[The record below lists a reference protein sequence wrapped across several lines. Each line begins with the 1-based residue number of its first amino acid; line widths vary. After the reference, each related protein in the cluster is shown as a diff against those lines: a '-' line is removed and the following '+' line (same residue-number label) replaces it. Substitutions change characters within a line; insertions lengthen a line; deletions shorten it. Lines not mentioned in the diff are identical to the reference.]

1 MNEKMIMSCHVMS
14 CHVISLLLFQNLRD
28 PEFSKPECRE
38 SKLNPEVLLHLSHA
52 TRGDTAPVDCLLPR
66 TSAMLN
72 VFVVVGMGLNS
83 AGRTDQKDWPRSVKR
98 YSPNI
103 WCILVCSHE
112 DYVSHME
119 KNAMNDPCFSYCGD
133 PTGCVQCC

>member
-1 MNEKMIMSCHVMS
+1 MS
-14 CHVISLLLFQNLRD
+14 CHVISLLQLLKKNLRD
-28 PEFSKPECRE
+28 REFSKPECRE

-112 DYVSHME
+112 D
-119 KNAMNDPCFSYCGD
+119 
-133 PTGCVQCC
+133 